1 MEKTDNPWES
11 AYKRQ
16 GNLWAGHQHLL
27 PEIEKGGR
35 VLETGCGNG
44 KTAAQ
49 LCSKEI
55 ICHGMDISLSAL
67 RSAAEACRNAEFY
80 SGDITAIPAKDGV
93 YDTVIS
99 FHTISHLNKSERFRA
114 ASEIYRVLRNG
125 GRFYFRD
132 FGTGDLRFGKGVET
146 ERNTFRKG
154 NGISTHFF
162 DLDEVTGLFREFEL
176 TDSGY
181 IRWKMRVKG
190 HDHQREE
197 IQAVFLKKQ
206 QNGPAISE

>member
-1 MEKTDNPWES
+1 MIKTENPWEN
-11 AYKRQ
+11 AYKKQ
-16 GNLWAGHQHLL
+16 GSLWAGHQHLL
-27 PEIEKGGR
+27 PVIEKGER
-35 VLETGCGNG
+35 FLETGCGNG
-44 KTAAQ
+44 KTAVQ
-49 LCSKEI
+49 LCSREI
-55 ICHGMDISLSAL
+55 ICHGMDISLSAI
-67 RSAAEACRNAEFY
+67 RMAAGACRNAEFY
-80 SGDITAIPAKDGV
+80 AGDITAIPAKDGV

-99 FHTISHLNKSERFRA
+99 FHTISHLNGSERSKA

-132 FGTGDLRFGKGVET
+132 FGTSDLRCGKGLET

-162 DLDEVTGLFREFEL
+162 DMAEVTGLFRKFEL
-176 TDSGY
+176 TGQEY

-190 HDHQREE
+190 HEHQREE

-206 QNGPAISE
+206 QNGPEISE